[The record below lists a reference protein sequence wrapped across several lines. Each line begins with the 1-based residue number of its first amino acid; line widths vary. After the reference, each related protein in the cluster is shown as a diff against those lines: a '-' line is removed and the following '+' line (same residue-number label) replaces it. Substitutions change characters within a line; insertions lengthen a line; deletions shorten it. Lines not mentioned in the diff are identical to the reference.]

1 MVYLVKDGGKVRAFY
16 SENDMKAAGF
26 NKAKLTVSE
35 EIFNSNGCYARI
47 IGNEIVVGKTATE
60 QQIEELRGQIADI
73 DGQLARLDQEYL
85 TPRVLCGVGM
95 GDAYALQR
103 AQAHETAAAPLRAE
117 REPLQE
123 SLDQLL
129 G

>member
-1 MVYLVKDGGKVRAFY
+1 MVYLVKDGGNVRVFY
-16 SENDMKAAGF
+16 SENDMKVAGF
-26 NKAKLTVSE
+26 NEAKLTVSE
-35 EIFNSNGCYARI
+35 EIFNSNGCYTRI
-47 IGNEIVVGKTATE
+47 IDGEIVVGKTATE
-60 QQIEELRGQIADI
+60 QQIEGLRGQIADI
-73 DGQLARLDQEYL
+73 DGQLAGLDQEYL

-95 GDAYALQR
+95 GDAYALGR

-117 REPLQE
+117 REPLQQ